1 MSTYG
6 IVLFIHLCGVVAA
19 FAATGVLLLA
29 MRRIRAAQNGAEAL
43 PWLAVGKA
51 TARTFPPALLVLV
64 ASGAYLVHDAWSWDA
79 GWVDAGLAGAL
90 ALPLIGD
97 RIEGRAAARLAQ
109 ALAAAPHEAPGALVR
124 DPVFWTASLVN
135 PALALGIVFV
145 MATKPSLAG
154 SIAALLVAAA
164 LGALAAVPLWRTPQA
179 ARALAA
185 GAEPH

>member
-1 MSTYG
+1 
-6 IVLFIHLCGVVAA
+6 
-19 FAATGVLLLA
+19 
-29 MRRIRAAQNGAEAL
+29 
-43 PWLAVGKA
+43 
-51 TARTFPPALLVLV
+51 
-64 ASGAYLVHDAWSWDA
+64 
-79 GWVDAGLAGAL
+79 
-90 ALPLIGD
+90 
-97 RIEGRAAARLAQ
+97 
-109 ALAAAPHEAPGALVR
+109 
-124 DPVFWTASLVN
+124 VN